1 MNKRFIIICENQ
13 YLKDVI
19 ASIPKNCILVKVL
32 TGIGATHLEIITLR
46 HSIIIE
52 PNVPVIKGKKKSH
65 KGKILG
71 VYEGIYLP
79 QIINYLKDPKV
90 KYKKIMTTPES
101 FHKVKEA
108 IAEVGMDMHKEFFLL
123 FDECDR
129 TSKDIDFRK
138 DIILPMEDF
147 FKFEM
152 KAFVSATATIPSDP
166 RFKKQGFEIL
176 EILPDFDYAK
186 QLNLIQTN
194 NPFAALKK
202 SLHDNI
208 IVNENEQIFIF
219 LNSTVGIV
227 SVIEQLGIQTQSA
240 IFCSSNSA
248 DKVKGNGGVSVQYD
262 IDESEFRK
270 YNFLTSRFYSAVDI
284 YVDEKPHVIL
294 LTDLNIAEHTMIDPY
309 SDLIQIAGRF
319 RGIELASLTYIT
331 NHDSE
336 LHYRTPNEAKAY
348 LKGCAETYKT
358 IQSLRDVSTNEG
370 AKETLTEALE
380 RISYARFLNDSGRI
394 NYFMVDNYLQKEEL
408 KANFTDPELL
418 RNSLNSEQL
427 RKQFLLNHRD
437 YIFNISS
444 FYPTVNGVKNY
455 IDIVRDIAIRLQTI
469 YSAKQDVFA
478 IDFSEDELYRLKSK
492 HPEIIEAYHKIGM
505 EELGKIAYSKKHI
518 VDAIAKHDKER
529 DGASNF
535 DFLDELHTIFSINEF
550 YSGKMIGAT
559 FKSLVEKYNLPYK
572 NKKKYLTDFQRFFKL
587 SNRTSRNKV
596 KGFVIVEKVFN

>member
-1 MNKRFIIICENQ
+1 MKKRFIIIYKSQ
-13 YLKDVI
+13 FLKDI
-19 ASIPKNCILVKVL
+19 IGSIPSNCILFKTL
-32 TGIGATHLEIITLR
+32 TGIGATHLEIITPR

-65 KGKILG
+65 KGKIIG

-79 QIINYLKDPKV
+79 HIINYLKDPKV

-176 EILPDFDYAK
+176 EIFPDFDYAK

-202 SLHDNI
+202 SLQDNI

-248 DKVKGNGGVSVQYD
+248 DKIKGNGGVSVHYD

-284 YVDEKPHVIL
+284 YVNEKPHIIL

-358 IQSLRDVSTNEG
+358 IQSLRDVSTNDG

-380 RISYARFLNDSGRI
+380 RISYTRFLNDNGRI

-408 KANFTDPELL
+408 KGNFTDPELL
-418 RNSLNSEQL
+418 RVTLNSEQL
-427 RKQFLLNHRD
+427 RKQFSLNHRD

-444 FYPTVNGVKNY
+444 FYPKVNGVKNY
-455 IDIVRDIAIRLQTI
+455 IDIVRDIANRLQNI

-478 IDFSEDELYRLKSK
+478 IDFSEDELYRLESK

-505 EELGKIAYSKKHI
+505 EELCKIAYSKKHI
-518 VDAIAKHDKER
+518 VDAISKHDKELV
-529 DGASNF
+529 GASNF

-559 FKSLVEKYNLPYK
+559 FKSLVDKYNLPYR
-572 NKKKYLTDFQRFFKL
+572 NKKKYLADFRRFFTL
-587 SNRTSRNKV
+587 SNRTGRNKL
-596 KGFVIVEKVFN
+596 KGYVILEKKFN

>member
-1 MNKRFIIICENQ
+1 MKRKLIIIAKNQ
-13 YLKDVI
+13 FLVDVI
-19 ASIPKNCILVKVL
+19 KSIPSNCILFKVL

-71 VYEGIYLP
+71 VYEGVNLP
-79 QIINYLKDPKV
+79 QIVNYLKDPKV

-108 IAEVGMDMHKEFFLL
+108 IGEAGMDMHKEFFLV

-186 QLNLIQTN
+186 QLNLVQTN

-219 LNSTVGIV
+219 LNSTVGII
-227 SVIEQLGIQTQSA
+227 SVIEQLSIQAQSA
-240 IFCSSNSA
+240 VFCSSNSA
-248 DKVKGNGGVSVQYD
+248 EKIKGNGGVSVHYD
-262 IDESEFRK
+262 IDESKFRK

-331 NHDSE
+331 NHNSE
-336 LHYRTPNEAKAY
+336 LHYRTPKEAKAY

-358 IQSLRDVSTNEG
+358 IQSLRDVSNNEG

-408 KANFTDPELL
+408 KANFTDPDLL
-418 RNSLNSEQL
+418 RKSLNSEQL
-427 RKQFLLNHRD
+427 RKQFLLNHTD

-444 FYPTVNGVKNY
+444 FYPRVNGVKNY
-455 IDIVRDIAIRLQTI
+455 IDIVQEIANRLQNI
-469 YSAKQDVFA
+469 YSAKQNIFS
-478 IDFSEDELYRLKSK
+478 IDFSEDELYRLESK
-492 HPEIIEAYHKIGM
+492 YPEIIEAYHKIGK
-505 EELGKIAYSKKHI
+505 EKLCKIAYSKKHI
-518 VDAIAKHDKER
+518 IDEIAKHDKER
-529 DGASNF
+529 DGASNY
-535 DFLDELHTIFSINEF
+535 DFLDELYTIFSTNEF

-559 FKSLVEKYNLPYK
+559 FKSLVEKYKLPYT
-572 NKKKYLTDFQRFFKL
+572 NKKKYLTDFKRFFNL
-587 SNRTSRNKV
+587 SNRTSRNKQ
-596 KGFVIVEKVFN
+596 KGYVILEKKFN